1 MKYYLSIRLE
11 NLESKSAENIY
22 LVKNIEY
29 KKAKNIVL
37 YIKRILTLFKQIKEE
52 DLLWSKI

>member
-52 DLLWSKI
+52 DLL